1 MLTKEELFD
10 ALKSVNDPEIGEN
23 IVDLN
28 MIKEVKIDE
37 QKSEV
42 ILSIALT
49 VPECPLT
56 SKIKKEVSSMLES
69 KGVKKT
75 EINFTSMSENERNVL
90 IEKIRKMRQT
100 RMSKGA
106 TEGLNTVVTKPAF
119 PNPIG
124 RLEKGDI
131 HNIIAVASGK
141 GGVGKS
147 SVAALLAV
155 ELVRRGFKVG
165 ILDADITGP
174 SIPKLFGLKG
184 RLSTDGKKLFPAVS
198 KSGIKVASMN
208 LIVENETDATIWRG
222 PIINGV
228 IRQLFTDVE
237 WGELDYMI
245 LDLPPGTSDAP
256 LTVFQSIPL
265 DGLVVVTS
273 PQELARVIVGKS
285 INMAKKLRIP
295 VLGLIENMT
304 HIKCP
309 ECSHRIYLYGRPAG
323 ESVAHEFDISFLGRL
338 PLDPLFPNVCDKGR
352 IEEYR
357 SPEVVRILQ
366 KLGESRIKVLE
377 LRQVP
382 A

>member
-1 MLTKEELFD
+1 MLTKEELFEV
-10 ALKSVNDPEIGEN
+10 LRSVNDPEIGEN

-28 MIKEVKIDE
+28 MVKEVKLDE
-37 QKSEV
+37 KESKV

-56 SKIKKEVSSMLES
+56 GKIRKEVSSILEA
-69 KGVKKT
+69 KGAKKI
-75 EINFTSMSENERNVL
+75 EINFTSMNENERSVL
-90 IEKIRKMRQT
+90 VEKIRGMRQA
-100 RMSKGA
+100 RA
-106 TEGLNTVVTKPAF
+106 NEGVGGKSNTVVTKPATSS
-119 PNPIG
+119 PIG
-124 RLEKGDI
+124 RLGKGDI

-147 SVAALLAV
+147 SITALLAV
-155 ELVRRGFKVG
+155 ELTKRGFKVAV
-165 ILDADITGP
+165 LDADVTGP

-184 RLSTDGKKLFPAVS
+184 RLTTDGKKLFPAIS
-198 KSGIKVASMN
+198 KTGIEVASMN

-228 IRQLFTDVE
+228 IRHVFTDVE

-295 VLGLIENMT
+295 VFGLIENMAYMQ
-304 HIKCP
+304 CP
-309 ECSHRIYLYGRPAG
+309 ECNHRIYLYGKPVG
-323 ESVAHEFDISFLGRL
+323 ESVAREFGISFLGRL
-338 PLDPLFPNVCDKGR
+338 PLDPLLPSICDEGK
-352 IEEYR
+352 IEEYGA
-357 SPEVVRILQ
+357 PEIQHILQ
-366 KLGESRIKVLE
+366 KLGEARVKILE
-377 LRQVP
+377 LKQV
-382 A
+382 AS